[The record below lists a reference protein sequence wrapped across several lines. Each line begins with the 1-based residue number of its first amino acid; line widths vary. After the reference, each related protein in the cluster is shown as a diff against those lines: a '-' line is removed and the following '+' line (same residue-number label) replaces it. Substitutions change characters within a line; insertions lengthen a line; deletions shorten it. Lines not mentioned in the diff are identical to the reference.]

1 MNYADKVGVP
11 YVVFLGEDEVKEGVV
26 ACKDMKTG
34 EQTKLDFQGTLERI
48 RGGLAKRNEGPVI
61 VA

>member
-1 MNYADKVGVP
+1 M
-11 YVVFLGEDEVKEGVV
+11 KEGVV

-48 RGGLAKRNEGPVI
+48 REGLTKRNEGPVI
-61 VA
+61 VV